1 MNNVQLV
8 GRVGKDPEVFT
19 FENGNKKTSFTVA
32 TNDSYKDKKGEWV
45 ETTAWH
51 NIVIFRE
58 TKLQKGDL
66 VEITGKITN
75 RSYDDKDGNKRYVTE
90 IVARTAK
97 PLSGQRKADSEQKTA
112 VNNEATGDGLPKDD
126 LPF

>member
-1 MNNVQLV
+1 MNTVQLV
-8 GRVGKDPEVFT
+8 GRIGKTPEVFT

-45 ETTAWH
+45 ETTDWH
-51 NIVIFRE
+51 NIVVFRE

-66 VEITGKITN
+66 VEITGKTTN

-97 PLSGQRKADSEQKTA
+97 PLAGQRKGDSEQEKT
-112 VNNEATGDGLPKDD
+112 VNNEANDVNVGSDGLP
-126 LPF
+126 F